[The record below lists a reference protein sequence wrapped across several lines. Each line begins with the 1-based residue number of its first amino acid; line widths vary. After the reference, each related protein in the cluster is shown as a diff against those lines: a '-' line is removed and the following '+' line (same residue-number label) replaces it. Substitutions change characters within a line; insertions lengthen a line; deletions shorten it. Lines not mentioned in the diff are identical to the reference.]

1 MDIKLDKEN
10 QIVRIIGDRD
20 IVFVEAILKE
30 YNVKYKKQWRSKS
43 IQTTVLE
50 YEPIANQYYNTEY
63 VIDIDDSVSR
73 RHIFSFYL
81 IKGLIEGLSRI
92 QIEEDEDDKDK

>member
-10 QIVRIIGDRD
+10 QIVSIIGDRD

-43 IQTTVLE
+43 IKTTVLE
-50 YEPIANQYYNTEY
+50 YEPVANQYYNTEY
-63 VIDIDDSVSR
+63 IIDIDDTTNK

-81 IKGLIEGLSRI
+81 IKGLIEGLSRV
-92 QIEEDEDDKDK
+92 QIEEDKDD

>member
-10 QIVRIIGDRD
+10 QIVSIIGDRD

-30 YNVKYKKQWRSKS
+30 YNVKYKKQWRNKS

-63 VIDIDDSVSR
+63 IIDIDDTVSK

-81 IKGLIEGLSRI
+81 IKGLIEGLSRV
-92 QIEEDEDDKDK
+92 QIKEEEDEDK

>member
-10 QIVRIIGDRD
+10 QIVSIIGDRD

-63 VIDIDDSVSR
+63 VIDIVCNDLENN
-73 RHIFSFYL
+73 L
-81 IKGLIEGLSRI
+81 IMMARYILSIRKTN
-92 QIEEDEDDKDK
+92 E

>member
-10 QIVRIIGDRD
+10 QIVSIVGDRD

-30 YNVKYKKQWRSKS
+30 YNVEYKKQWRGKF
-43 IQTTVLE
+43 IQTRVFD
-50 YEPIANQYYNTEY
+50 YEPIGSQYYNTEY
-63 VIDIDDSVSR
+63 IIDINDSVSR

-81 IKGLIEGLSRI
+81 IKGLIEGLSKV
-92 QIEEDEDDKDK
+92 QIEENEDEDK

>member
-10 QIVRIIGDRD
+10 QIVSIIGDRD

-43 IQTTVLE
+43 IQSTVLE
-50 YEPIANQYYNTEY
+50 YEPIASQYYNTEY
-63 VIDIDDSVSR
+63 IIDIDDSVSR
-73 RHIFSFYL
+73 RQVFSFYL
-81 IKGLIEGLSRI
+81 IKGLIEGLSRV
-92 QIEEDEDDKDK
+92 QIEEDKDD